1 MTVSDAFQRFKG
13 ALELSESHSQTASR
27 AQQELRQRLSA
38 YLSVEDSFLT
48 GSYARHTKIHPLN
61 DIDILLVRNSARVDL
76 TASGG
81 VLASQA
87 LDEVAQAARS
97 AFGNGV
103 AIKKQSR
110 SVNLSFASL
119 DFGFDVIPGWL
130 RQPNGYWIPDTD
142 TSGWIPTDPH
152 AHAQMMTDANDRS
165 GGRLKPVI
173 KMVKHWSRKNY
184 DLFCSF
190 HLELICEWVFRQS
203 RIDNFQIGVASVL
216 VSLPRFVGVQVKDPV
231 YGLHRVDKPLS
242 TEDLQRLHNRTTSD
256 ADNAGAA
263 IQLET
268 AGRHAEAIEKWQYIF
283 LEGFPTG

>member
-13 ALELSESHSQTASR
+13 NLELPATHSQTASA
-27 AQQELRQRLSA
+27 AQQELRRRLSA
-38 YLSVEDSFLT
+38 YFPIEDSFLT

-61 DIDILLVRNSARVDL
+61 DIDVMFVRNGMRVGL

-81 VLASQA
+81 VLPSQA
-87 LDEVAQAARS
+87 LDGVAQAATS
-97 AFGNGV
+97 AFGNTV
-103 AIKKQSR
+103 KIKKQSR
-110 SVNLSFASL
+110 SVNLSFAGL
-119 DFGFDVIPGWL
+119 DFGFDVIPAWL
-130 RQPNGYWIPDTD
+130 RQPDGYWIPDTD

-152 AHAQMMTDANDRS
+152 VHAQIMTDANERS

-203 RIDNFQIGVASVL
+203 RIDNFQTGVASVL
-216 VSLPRFVGVQVKDPV
+216 VGLPQFVGVDVVDPV
-231 YGLHRVDKPLS
+231 YRLHRVDKPLS
-242 TEDLQRLHNRTTSD
+242 TEDFQRLHNRVTND
-256 ADNAGAA
+256 AEKARIA
-263 IQLET
+263 IQLEN

-283 LEGFPTG
+283 VDGFPG

>member
-1 MTVSDAFQRFKG
+1 MTVSEAFQRFKG
-13 ALELSESHSQTASR
+13 CLELPASHSQRAST

-38 YLSVEDSFLT
+38 HLSVEDSFLT
-48 GSYARHTKIHPLN
+48 GSYARHTKIYPLN
-61 DIDILLVRNSARVDL
+61 DIDVILVRNGARVGL

-81 VLASQA
+81 VLPSQA
-87 LDEVAQAARS
+87 LDEVAGAARS

-103 AIKKQSR
+103 VIKKQAK
-110 SVNLSFASL
+110 SVNLSFTSI
-119 DFGFDVIPGWL
+119 DFGFDVIPAWL
-130 RQPNGYWIPDTD
+130 RQPNGYWIPDTN
-142 TSGWIPTDPH
+142 TSGWIPTDPD

-203 RIDNFQIGVASVL
+203 RVDNFQTGVALVL
-216 VSLPRFVGVQVKDPV
+216 VSLPRFVGVQVMDPI

-242 TEDLQRLHNRTTSD
+242 TEDLQKLHNRATYD
-256 ADNAGAA
+256 ADNARAA

-268 AGRHAEAIEKWQYIF
+268 AGRHAEAIEKWRYIF
-283 LEGFPTG
+283 LDGFPIG